1 MKTEK
6 ILASAFTMESALEK
20 VQMTEAIWNSKDP
33 DAVGRSC
40 TNDTT
45 WRDRTEF
52 VTGRDE
58 VKRFLQHKWK
68 VELDYKI
75 KRELWGFRNNRM
87 AVRFEYEWRDTTGQW
102 FRSYGNELLE
112 FDENGLMLKRF
123 ASVNDLP
130 IQQEDR
136 KLS

>member
-6 ILASAFTMESALEK
+6 ILAPPFTMESALEK
-20 VQMTEAIWNSKDP
+20 VQMTNDTWNAKDA

-40 TNDTT
+40 TNETD

-58 VKRFLQHKWK
+58 VKRFLQHKWEGK
-68 VELDYKI
+68 LDYKI

-112 FDENGLMLKRF
+112 FDESGLMLKRF

-130 IQQEDR
+130 IP
-136 KLS
+136 